1 MKGQRCS
8 PEFSRG
14 ESWEQRVPRG
24 AGTRLWAV
32 LTLHCHLQHA
42 ALLPRLVGGHA
53 LVQPRAHLRQVL
65 QQDLPGVRNVWKT
78 GKIKWVYPLGKQTDQ
93 ETSAVGSAQRPKL
106 ICGVKSTPE
115 RCKGRKKGER
125 RGERWSIPPG
135 AATAVGGVLEHH
147 CHRHSDPR
155 APREGALH
163 LLTLALGG
171 RCSALSSSSLMR
183 CQR

>member
-1 MKGQRCS
+1 MKGQKCS

-14 ESWEQRVPRG
+14 ESWEQHVARG

-78 GKIKWVYPLGKQTDQ
+78 GKIKWVYPLGNQTDQ

-115 RCKGRKKGER
+115 RCKGRKKEER
-125 RGERWSIPPG
+125 KGKEGGKGGASPQGQPQRWEECWSITVTTTVTPELRG
-135 AATAVGGVLEHH
+135 KERSTY
-147 CHRHSDPR
+147 
-155 APREGALH
+155 
-163 LLTLALGG
+163 
-171 RCSALSSSSLMR
+171 
-183 CQR
+183 